1 MDDTTFI
8 IFHCGKYERIGVRHR
23 ATGTLF
29 LSNLIDIHSCRD
41 PGYGKIQVGLYLLI
55 IRDAMERARVFRKLE
70 LIPSIVE
77 EKAKPEPEE
86 SRQTKKRPNTR
97 SMTTLAEKEK
107 AVRGPEHYAIR
118 TNAQF
123 SSSFPSA
130 ISET

>member
-55 IRDAMERARVFRKLE
+55 IRDAMERARMFRKLK
-70 LIPSIVE
+70 LMPSITE
-77 EKAKPEPEE
+77 GKAKPESDE
-86 SRQTKKRPNTR
+86 SRQTKKRPTTR

-107 AVRGPEHYAIR
+107 AVRGSEHYSAIL
-118 TNAQF
+118 TNA
-123 SSSFPSA
+123 
-130 ISET
+130 